1 MVQWDFTVSLS
12 QTTSSP
18 GRLAKNELR
27 DLSTGRMG
35 RAIQTFRQVG
45 VLQLIAAIRNA
56 GWRES
61 FDFVARNIRHII
73 AHRLVR
79 RWDRKYGVDTAGSI
93 QLDSLSIASLNKAF
107 GNECVCTSPRSFQ
120 FVMQNLPHDVSDY
133 SFVDIGAG
141 KSRTLLLASRF
152 NFRKIVGVEF
162 ARELVG
168 CSQENITRF
177 RAPWRQCRDL
187 SIMEADAA
195 QFMFPKTPLVLY
207 FYNPFA
213 CQVLEQVLANLA
225 ASLRAAP
232 RPCYLIYGSSSHN
245 AIDWARPAVLASGRF
260 EELPARPMPFYFDAV
275 RTIRYAVFRAR

>member
-1 MVQWDFTVSLS
+1 
-12 QTTSSP
+12 
-18 GRLAKNELR
+18 
-27 DLSTGRMG
+27 LSTGRMG

-45 VLQLIAAIRNA
+45 VLQLIAVIRNA
-56 GWRES
+56 GWRKS

-73 AHRLVR
+73 AHWLAQ

-93 QLDSLSIASLNKAF
+93 QLDSLSIASLNRAF
-107 GNECVCTSPRSFQ
+107 GNECVCTSPRSFE
-120 FVMQNLPHDVSDY
+120 FIMRNLPQDVSGY

-168 CSQENITRF
+168 CSQANIVRF
-177 RAPWRQCRDL
+177 KAPWQQCRDL
-187 SIMEADAA
+187 TIVEADAA
-195 QFMFPKTPLVLY
+195 QFVFPETPLVLY

-213 CQVLEQVLANLA
+213 GQVLEQVLANLA
-225 ASLRAAP
+225 GSLRAAP
-232 RPCYLIYGSSSHN
+232 RSCYLIYGSSSHN
-245 AIDWARPAVLASGRF
+245 AIDWARPAVIAGGRF